1 MNMHDKDIKNA
12 FAEIEPTAKQRERSF
27 AQLKGVIAP
36 ICKINELIKCIT
48 IGILLVISIFLAGAG
63 ISIVG
68 GSSMKDYIQKFF
80 EFREVETVCYA
91 EEMDR

>member
-1 MNMHDKDIKNA
+1 MNMHDRDIKNA

-36 ICKINELIKCIT
+36 ICKINELIRCIAV
-48 IGILLVISIFLAGAG
+48 GIFLVIFIFLVGAVISIA
-63 ISIVG
+63 G
-68 GSSMKDYIQKFF
+68 GSSMKGYIQKFF
-80 EFREVETVCYA
+80 EFREVEMVCYA